1 MHVSHWCSQ
10 SVAVTLLSFS
20 LVCFADE
27 TEKVRNEKVSAW
39 EESLK
44 PGEKIAVSTEK
55 PTLLLYLT
63 AGTLD
68 ITPRAATRTAIA
80 ITPGE
85 VKFEPDGVQEIRNGG
100 SSPVRVLRVEF
111 DGRGSQET
119 WGRTG
124 LSTHYKVLLENEYV
138 RVYDIFIPA
147 TSNEPQ
153 HTHKDRIVV
162 CLAGAELTHL
172 FPDGR
177 TEVSTLK
184 TGEIVW
190 RKGST
195 HVGQNHSANDFH
207 AIAIEPK

>member
-1 MHVSHWCSQ
+1 MGCGKLVQAKTSCTLNFRLKASSNPKTVHVSHWCSQ

-63 AGTLD
+63 AGTVD

-85 VKFEPDGVQEIRNGG
+85 VRFEPDGVQEIRNGG
-100 SSPVRVLRVEF
+100 SSPVRVLRMEF
-111 DGRGSQET
+111 NGQGSP
-119 WGRTG
+119 GDLG
-124 LSTHYKVLLENEYV
+124 
-138 RVYDIFIPA
+138 
-147 TSNEPQ
+147 
-153 HTHKDRIVV
+153 
-162 CLAGAELTHL
+162 
-172 FPDGR
+172 
-177 TEVSTLK
+177 
-184 TGEIVW
+184 
-190 RKGST
+190 
-195 HVGQNHSANDFH
+195 
-207 AIAIEPK
+207 